1 MVKKVLKEENCG
13 NYRGELNKCDK
24 ELRNFETTGVVIEHL
39 ISIFTSCVSNACNS
53 AFQKLSGRCRV
64 LKHKSVPWWTTE
76 LTILRKRVLA
86 LRRRFQRT
94 RNNENLRLERK
105 LQYQE
110 GNRTYQNNLQQ
121 AKLESW
127 KLFCSQTNENNP
139 WNVAYK
145 IAAGKLHNKTHLATL
160 QTSVGEYTTDTTNTI
175 NHMLE
180 HFVPEDLV
188 TDDSEH
194 HKAIR
199 KYMTEPID
207 TEDAYNSP

>member
-1 MVKKVLKEENCG
+1 M
-13 NYRGELNKCDK
+13 
-24 ELRNFETTGVVIEHL
+24 
-39 ISIFTSCVSNACNS
+39 
-53 AFQKLSGRCRV
+53 
-64 LKHKSVPWWTTE
+64 PWWTTE

-86 LRRRFQRT
+86 LRRRFQLT

-145 IAAGKLHNKTHLATL
+145 IAAGKLHNKTHLTTL
-160 QTSVGEYTTDTTNTI
+160 QISVEEYTTDTSNAI

-199 KYMTEPID
+199 KHMTEPID
-207 TEDAYNSP
+207 TEDDVQFTLEEVITVLRRFDSKKFPVEDCLNSDILFRTFKFFPKFFTQIYNECLRRGYFPKQWSGQS